1 MVKYSMKNY
10 LKLFFILF
18 LALFIGACGPQSS
31 DTKVETTNPIENKV
45 SPYSKIL
52 TSNKDSDNDN
62 IPDSIEILLNKDK
75 NNNDEN
81 SNGIID
87 GIEGD
92 ELFKYQW
99 HLNNIGQIVNNNLF
113 TVQNDN
119 DLNILKVNKYF
130 MGYNHGN
137 NITIQ
142 VTDTGVQKIH
152 PDLNISNSSYNTIY
166 KTNDPTA
173 SQGNFEDRSHGTM
186 VSGIIAAKAFNN
198 IGVRGIAPFAI
209 IVANNWLE
217 SSQKLSVLEKLW
229 IDDANSSNVSVSNNS
244 WGQYFFDEYEYE
256 EIMQIASTK
265 LRNKKG
271 VVFVFASG
279 NERLDDD
286 KYSGYSN
293 LSYFTNN
300 RYVVTVGAVTDK
312 NKYSSYSNHG
322 PCLLTCAYG
331 GEDSDTSA
339 TITTTTL
346 KGLARQ
352 TYSED
357 ANKDYTYIMNGTSA
371 ATPMVSGV
379 IALTLEACPN
389 LSYRDI
395 KWLIAKNS
403 TVIDKSN
410 DKWIQNASGLWFNEN
425 YGFGL
430 INGYDMIKECTNNY
444 TLLPEEKIV
453 STQKDFNTNIL
464 ATNETLKLSL
474 TINENIITEWVGLI
488 IKSDHTYTGDLK
500 IVLESPSGTK
510 TTIIDKNELDDSH
523 YIDGF
528 RFSANTFMQ
537 EPTKGTWNI
546 YITDVSDNDTGKI
559 NNIKL
564 EIYGH

>member
-1 MVKYSMKNY
+1 MKNY
-10 LKLFFILF
+10 LNLFFILLLSF
-18 LALFIGACGPQSS
+18 FINACGTQSS
-31 DTKVETTNPIENKV
+31 DPKTEINNTIEDKV
-45 SPYSKIL
+45 SIYSNII

-62 IPDSIEILLNKDK
+62 IPNSVEILLNKNP
-75 NNNDEN
+75 NNSDEN

-87 GIEGD
+87 GLEGD
-92 ELFKYQW
+92 TLFKYQW
-99 HLNNIGQIVNNNLF
+99 HLNNTGQTVNNNLF
-113 TVQNDN
+113 TVQSGN

-137 NITIQ
+137 NIKIQ
-142 VTDTGVQKIH
+142 VTDTGVQKGH
-152 PDLNISNSSYNTIY
+152 PDLNISDQSYNTIY
-166 KTNDPTA
+166 LTNDPTA

-186 VSGIIAAKAFNN
+186 VSGIIAAKGFNN
-198 IGVRGIAPFAI
+198 IGVRGIIPFAK

-271 VVFVFASG
+271 VVFVFAAG
-279 NERLDDD
+279 NERLNND
-286 KYSGYSN
+286 KYSGYAN
-293 LSYFTNN
+293 LSYFANN
-300 RYVVTVGAVTDK
+300 RYVVTVGAVNDK
-312 NKYSSYSNHG
+312 NRYSSYSNHG

-331 GEDSDTSA
+331 GEESNTSA

-346 KGLARQ
+346 EGLARR

-357 ANKDYTYIMNGTSA
+357 TNKDYTYVMNGTSA
-371 ATPMVSGV
+371 ATPMVSGI

-389 LSYRDI
+389 LTYRDI

-403 TVIDKSN
+403 TIIDKTN
-410 DKWIQNASGLWFNEN
+410 DKWIQNAAGLWFNEN

-474 TINENIITEWVGLI
+474 TINENIITEWVGLT

-510 TTIIDKNELDDSH
+510 TTIIDKNHLDDAYYS
-523 YIDGF
+523 YGF
-528 RFSANTFMQ
+528 RFSANTFMK
-537 EPTKGTWNI
+537 ESTKGIWNI
-546 YITDVSDNDTGKI
+546 YVTDVNKNDTGKI